1 MKKILLIAMLL
12 VFLAV
17 PAFAGSKVINVGST
31 SSVQVTSWNYGNG
44 GSFAIEG
51 SRNLATAGYT
61 SSTTGSGGNKQVTVT
76 TNAFSTGGTF
86 GFAIG
91 GYVQGFQSG
100 YGSATITK

>member
-12 VFLAV
+12 MFLAV
-17 PAFAGSKVINVGST
+17 PAFAGGVKGTINVGST

-44 GSFAIEG
+44 GSLAIQG
-51 SRNLATAGYT
+51 ASNLATAGYT
-61 SSTTGSGGNKQVTVT
+61 LTGKNPVTAT

-86 GFAIG
+86 GFAIN

-100 YGSATITK
+100 YASATVTK